1 MALTLNG
8 TTSWPDAKALA
19 RFGETRIM
27 GTPSKLRQIL
37 ERVADAM
44 AETATELQSYMKDHG
59 DFAEVGKAMLQEW
72 ETGRRM
78 SLGGV

>member
-1 MALTLNG
+1 M
-8 TTSWPDAKALA
+8 
-19 RFGETRIM
+19 R
-27 GTPSKLRQIL
+27 TPSKVRQIL

-44 AETATELQSYMKDHG
+44 AKTATELQSYMKEHR

-72 ETGRRM
+72 ETGRRI